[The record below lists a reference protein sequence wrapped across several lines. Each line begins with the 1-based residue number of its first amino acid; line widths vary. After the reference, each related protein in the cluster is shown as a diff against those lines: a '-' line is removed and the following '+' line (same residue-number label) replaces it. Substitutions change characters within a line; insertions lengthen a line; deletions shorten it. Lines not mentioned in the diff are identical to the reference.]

1 MYFSLCFYALEI
13 INGNLY
19 YKYGSENKTIYTIIS
34 TYA

>member
-1 MYFSLCFYALEI
+1 MYFSMCLYEL

-19 YKYGSENKTIYTIIS
+19 YKYGSENKTIDTIIL